1 MKETPGGSANPPG
14 DVRLRPAEP
23 QDEPFLLRVY
33 AAARAQELA
42 PVPWDDAQ
50 KQAFLEMQ
58 FSAQQQHY
66 RTHYPEAEHQII
78 CRGERPV
85 GRLYLNRGP
94 VEFRILDIAVLP
106 ESRKSGIG
114 TLIIRKI
121 LDGAFAAGLPVTVY
135 VESFNPSLHFFEQL
149 GFRRKKQD
157 DFNWLMQ
164 WDPEDTPA
172 NAALDSLPHET
183 DGDPPH

>member
-66 RTHYPEAEHQII
+66 RTHYPAAEHLVI
-78 CRGERPV
+78 CSGDKPV

-94 VEFRILDIAVLP
+94 VEFRILDIAILP
-106 ESRKSGIG
+106 ENRNAGVG
-114 TLIIRKI
+114 TLVISQI
-121 LDGAFAAGLPVTVY
+121 LSEALRAGLPVTVY

-164 WDPEDTPA
+164 WHPEDTTA
-172 NAALDSLPHET
+172 NAALDSLHP
-183 DGDPPH
+183 